1 MAKIAFIGL
10 GRMGSPMAANLVK
23 SQHKVTAFDLVQEA
37 KDQAAKDGA
46 EIAASGIAA
55 VKDAE
60 YVITMLPVGEHVHK
74 VWSEILPHVP
84 DGCVMIDCST
94 IDVATSLK
102 THEMAKARKL
112 ACLDAPV
119 SGGVP
124 GAAAATLTF
133 MVGGDAATFAKCKPV
148 LEAMGRK
155 IVHCGKPGSG
165 QGVKICN
172 NMVAAVAMIGASEAF
187 TLGEKLGLSKEALFE
202 VASTSSGLSWAVT
215 PYNPVPGLTP
225 TSPANNDYKAGFSA
239 NLMLKDLGLAADAA
253 RTSGAATPLGTEAMH
268 LLRLYVQLGHGEKDF
283 SGVINLI
290 NGKVKT

>member
-1 MAKIAFIGL
+1 MARIAFIGL
-10 GRMGSPMAANLVK
+10 GRMGAPMVANLVK
-23 SQHKVTAFDLVQEA
+23 SQHKVTAFDLVEPA
-37 KDQAAKDGA
+37 RDQALKDGA
-46 EIAASGIAA
+46 EIAPSAVAA
-55 VKDAE
+55 VKDAAF
-60 YVITMLPVGEHVHK
+60 VITMLPVGEHVHT
-74 VWSEILPHVP
+74 VWSEILPHVAA
-84 DGCVMIDCST
+84 GTVMIDCST

-102 THEMAKARKL
+102 THAMAKARNL
-112 ACLDAPV
+112 GCLDAPV

-124 GAAAATLTF
+124 GAVAGTLTF
-133 MVGGDAATFAKCKPV
+133 MVGGDATTFATCKPI

-155 IVHCGKPGSG
+155 IVHCGAAGAG

-172 NMVAAVAMIGASEAF
+172 NMVAAVAMIGVAEAF

-202 VASTSSGLSWAVT
+202 VASTSSGLSWGVT

-225 TSPANNDYKAGFSA
+225 TSPANNGYKAGFSA

-290 NGKVKT
+290 KGTV

>member
-1 MAKIAFIGL
+1 MV
-10 GRMGSPMAANLVK
+10 ANLVK
-23 SQHKVTAFDLVQEA
+23 SQHKVTAFDLVPAARE
-37 KDQAAKDGA
+37 QAVKDGA

-55 VKDAE
+55 VAGAD

-74 VWSEILPHVP
+74 VWSEVLPHVA
-84 DGCVMIDCST
+84 DGAVMIDCST
-94 IDVATSLK
+94 IDVATALK
-102 THEMAKARKL
+102 THEMAKARQL

-124 GAAAATLTF
+124 GATAGTLTF
-133 MVGGDAATFAKCKPV
+133 MVGA
-148 LEAMGRK
+148 
-155 IVHCGKPGSG
+155 G

-172 NMVAAVAMIGASEAF
+172 NMVAAVAMIGVAEAF

-202 VASTSSGLSWAVT
+202 VASTSSGLSWGVT

-225 TSPANNDYKAGFSA
+225 SSPANNGYKAGFSA

-283 SGVINLI
+283 SGIINLI
-290 NGKVKT
+290 KGTV

>member
-1 MAKIAFIGL
+1 MARIAFIGL
-10 GRMGSPMAANLVK
+10 GRMGSPMVANLVK
-23 SQHKVTAFDLVQEA
+23 SQHKVVAFDLVQAA

-46 EIAASGIAA
+46 EVAPSAIEA
-55 VKDAE
+55 VKSAE
-60 YVITMLPVGEHVHK
+60 IVITMLPVGANVLT
-74 VWSEILPHVP
+74 VWTEVLPHVP
-84 DGCVMIDCST
+84 AGALMIDCST
-94 IDVATSLK
+94 IDVASALK
-102 THEMAKARKL
+102 AHGMAKERKL
-112 ACLDAPV
+112 ASLDAPV

-133 MVGGDAATFAKCKPV
+133 MVGGDAATFEKAKPV
-148 LEAMGRK
+148 LQAMGRK
-155 IVHCGKPGSG
+155 IVHCGAAGAG

-187 TLGEKLGLSKEALFE
+187 TLGQKLGLSKEALFE

-225 TSPANNDYKAGFSA
+225 GSPANNDYKAGFSA

-290 NGKVKT
+290 NGNVKG

>member
-1 MAKIAFIGL
+1 MARIAFIGL

-23 SQHKVTAFDLVQEA
+23 SQHKVKAFDIVA
-37 KDQAAKDGA
+37 AARDQAAKDGA
-46 EIAASGIAA
+46 DVAASAIDA

-60 YVITMLPVGEHVHK
+60 YVITMLPIGEHVHK
-74 VWSEILPHVP
+74 VWSEIVPHVP
-84 DGCVMIDCST
+84 DGAVMIDCST

-133 MVGGDAATFAKCKPV
+133 MVGGDAPTFAKCKPI
-148 LEAMGRK
+148 LEAMGKK
-155 IVHCGKPGSG
+155 IVHCGNPGAG

-172 NMVAAVAMIGASEAF
+172 NMVAAIAMIGVSEAF
-187 TLGEKLGLSKEALFE
+187 TLGEKLGLSKEALFD
-202 VASTSSGLSWAVT
+202 VASTSSGLSWGVT

-225 TSPANNDYKAGFSA
+225 NSPANNGYKAGFSA

-253 RTSGAATPLGTEAMH
+253 RESGAATPLGNEAMH
-268 LLRLYVQLGHGEKDF
+268 LLRLYVQLGQGEKDF

-290 NGKVKT
+290 RGTV

>member
-1 MAKIAFIGL
+1 MARIAFIGL

-23 SQHKVTAFDLVQEA
+23 SQHKVVAFDLVPGA
-37 KDQAAKDGA
+37 RDQAAKDGA
-46 EIAASGIAA
+46 EIADSGIEA
-55 VKDAE
+55 VKGAE
-60 YVITMLPVGEHVHK
+60 YVITMLPIGEHVHK

-84 DGCVMIDCST
+84 DGAVMIDCST
-94 IDVATSLK
+94 IDVATSLM
-102 THEMAKARKL
+102 THEMAKGRNL

-124 GAAAATLTF
+124 GATAATLTF
-133 MVGGDAATFAKCKPV
+133 MVGGDAATFAKCKPI
-148 LEAMGRK
+148 LEAMGRR
-155 IVHCGKPGSG
+155 IVHCGKPGAG

-172 NMVAAVAMIGASEAF
+172 NMVAAVAMIGVAEAF
-187 TLGEKLGLSKEALFE
+187 TLGEKLGLSKEALYD
-202 VASTSSGLSWAVT
+202 VASTSSGLSWGVT

-225 TSPANNDYKAGFSA
+225 ASPANNGYKAGFSA

-253 RTSGAATPLGTEAMH
+253 RASGAATPLGTEAMH

-290 NGKVKT
+290 KGTV

>member
-1 MAKIAFIGL
+1 MARIAFIGL
-10 GRMGSPMAANLVK
+10 GRMGGPMVANLVK
-23 SQHKVTAFDLVQEA
+23 SQHKVTAFDLVQGA

-55 VKDAE
+55 VADAE
-60 YVITMLPVGEHVHK
+60 FVITMLPVGEHVHK

-84 DGCVMIDCST
+84 ATAIMIDCST

-124 GAAAATLTF
+124 GATAGTLTF
-133 MVGGDAATFAKCKPV
+133 MVGGEAAVFETAKPV
-148 LEAMGRK
+148 LSAMGRK
-155 IVHCGKPGSG
+155 LVHCGAAGAG

-172 NMVAAVAMIGASEAF
+172 NMVAAVAMIGVAEAF

-202 VASTSSGLSWAVT
+202 VASTSSGLSWGVT

-225 TSPANNDYKAGFSA
+225 TSPANNGYKAGFSA

-290 NGKVKT
+290 RGTV

>member
-1 MAKIAFIGL
+1 MARIAFIGL
-10 GRMGSPMAANLVK
+10 GRMGSPMVANLVK
-23 SQHKVTAFDLVQEA
+23 SQHKVTAFDLVPGA
-37 KDQAAKDGA
+37 RDQAVKDGA
-46 EIAASGIAA
+46 DIAASGIAA

-60 YVITMLPVGEHVHK
+60 FVITMLPVGAHVHE
-74 VWSEILPHVP
+74 VWTEILPHVP
-84 DGCVMIDCST
+84 DGAVMIDCST

-112 ACLDAPV
+112 PCLDAPV

-124 GAAAATLTF
+124 GATAATLTF
-133 MVGGDAATFAKCKPV
+133 MVGGDAATFEKAKPV
-148 LEAMGRK
+148 LQAMGRK
-155 IVHCGKPGSG
+155 LVHCGKAGAG

-172 NMVAAVAMIGASEAF
+172 NMVAAVAMIGVAEAF
-187 TLGEKLGLSKEALFE
+187 TLGEKLGLSKEALFD
-202 VASTSSGLSWAVT
+202 VASTSSGLSWGVT

-225 TSPANNDYKAGFSA
+225 TSPANNGYKAGFSA

-253 RTSGAATPLGTEAMH
+253 RESGAATPLGTEAMH

-290 NGKVKT
+290 KGTV

>member
-1 MAKIAFIGL
+1 MARIAFIGL
-10 GRMGSPMAANLVK
+10 GRMGAPMVANLVK
-23 SQHKVTAFDLVQEA
+23 SQHKVMAFDLVQAA
-37 KDQAAKDGA
+37 KDQALKDGA
-46 EIAASGIAA
+46 EIAVSAVEA
-55 VKDAE
+55 VKQAE
-60 YVITMLPVGEHVHK
+60 VVITMLPVGEHVHK
-74 VWSEILPHVP
+74 VWSDVLAHVP
-84 DGCVMIDCST
+84 AGAVMIDCST

-102 THEMAKARKL
+102 THEMAKARNL

-124 GAAAATLTF
+124 GAAAGTLTF
-133 MVGGDAATFAKCKPV
+133 MVGGDAATFARGKPI

-155 IVHCGKPGSG
+155 IVHCGAPGAG

-172 NMVAAVAMIGASEAF
+172 NMVAAVAMIGVAEAF

-202 VASTSSGLSWAVT
+202 VASTSSGLSWGVT

-225 TSPANNDYKAGFSA
+225 NSPANNGYKAGFSA

-290 NGKVKT
+290 KGTV